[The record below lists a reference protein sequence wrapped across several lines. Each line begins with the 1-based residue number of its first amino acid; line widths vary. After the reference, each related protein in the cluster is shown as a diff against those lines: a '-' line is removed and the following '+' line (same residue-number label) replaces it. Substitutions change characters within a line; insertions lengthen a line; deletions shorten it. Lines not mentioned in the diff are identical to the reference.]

1 MSRSVIPTRW
11 LIVLLVVAAS
21 LLGPVA
27 AAYGQTPAGS
37 QYQGNLGVNAH
48 GGGNAG
54 SGTLPFTGLDLGAVA
69 GGGIVLVAAGI
80 VLRRRTAHI

>member
-11 LIVLLVVAAS
+11 LVVLLVVVVS

-27 AAYGQTPAGS
+27 AASGQTSAGS
-37 QYQGNLGVNAH
+37 QYTGNLGQTAH
-48 GGGNAG
+48 GGQSGGA
-54 SGTLPFTGLDLGAVA
+54 GTLPFTGLDLGAVA
-69 GGGIVLVAAGI
+69 GGGIALVAAGI

>member
-11 LIVLLVVAAS
+11 LTVLLVVVAS
-21 LLGPVA
+21 LLGPA

-69 GGGIVLVAAGI
+69 GGGIVLIAAGI